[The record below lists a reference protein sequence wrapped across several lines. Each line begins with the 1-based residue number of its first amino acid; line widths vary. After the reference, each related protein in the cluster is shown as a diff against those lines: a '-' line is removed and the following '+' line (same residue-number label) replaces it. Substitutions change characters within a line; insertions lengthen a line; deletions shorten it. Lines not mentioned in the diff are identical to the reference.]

1 MRKCQGITEPCWA
14 SLSEDHRVSWKYFS
28 RIVAI
33 IGAFFVTK
41 TGNPYIDWSLVAI
54 TAIFLVIVIETQR
67 SYSRL
72 SLKFRKRSVRV
83 AISLGSWGIT
93 VLGIAMFSQA
103 GLVSAATV
111 LSNEV
116 IPSLNRSS
124 DLLAQVII
132 VGTFLVA
139 VPIALIR
146 SFRQLRFEELIYT
159 LPRNGLKQLLVF
171 KQPKATSF
179 PLFACMELS
188 ALLVC
193 LVYASSVAE
202 IAKVVMSLFK
212 AF

>member
-1 MRKCQGITEPCWA
+1 MRKCQGITEPCWS
-14 SLSEDHRVSWKYFS
+14 SLSEDQRVSWKYFS
-28 RIVAI
+28 RIVAVV
-33 IGAFFVTK
+33 GAFFVTK
-41 TGNPYIDWSLVAI
+41 TGSPYVDWPLVAL

-72 SLKFRKRSVRV
+72 SPKFRKRSVRI
-83 AISLGSWGIT
+83 AIFLGSWGIT
-93 VLGIAMFSQA
+93 ILGVAMFSQV

-116 IPSLNRSS
+116 LPSLHKST
-124 DLLAQVII
+124 DPLVQAIM
-132 VGTFLVA
+132 VGGFLVA

-146 SFRQLRFEELIYT
+146 SFRQLHFEELIYT
-159 LPRNGLKQLLVF
+159 LPRNGLKRLLVF

-179 PLFACMELS
+179 PVFAYMELS
-188 ALLVC
+188 TLLVC

-202 IAKVVMSLFK
+202 IAKVAMTLFN

>member
-1 MRKCQGITEPCWA
+1 M
-14 SLSEDHRVSWKYFS
+14 
-28 RIVAI
+28 I
-33 IGAFFVTK
+33 I
-41 TGNPYIDWSLVAI
+41 
-54 TAIFLVIVIETQR
+54 IETQR

-72 SLKFRKRSVRV
+72 SPKFRKRSVRV
-83 AISLGSWGIT
+83 AISLGSWGVT
-93 VLGIAMFSQA
+93 VLGIAIFSQV

-116 IPSLNRSS
+116 LPSLNRSS
-124 DLLAQVII
+124 APLAQVII
-132 VGTFLVA
+132 AGTFLVA

-159 LPRNGLKQLLVF
+159 LPRNGLIQLLIF

-179 PLFACMELS
+179 PLLAYMELS

-193 LVYASSVAE
+193 LVYASSVAAT
-202 IAKVVMSLFK
+202 AKVVMNLFK

>member
-1 MRKCQGITEPCWA
+1 MRKCQGITEPCWS
-14 SLSEDHRVSWKYFS
+14 SLSEDQRVSWKYFS

-33 IGAFFVTK
+33 IGAFFVAK
-41 TGNPYIDWSLVAI
+41 TGNPYIDWSLVAL

-72 SLKFRKRSVRV
+72 SPIFRKRSVRV

-93 VLGIAMFSQA
+93 VLGIAMFSQ
-103 GLVSAATV
+103 VSLISATAV
-111 LSNEV
+111 LSNE
-116 IPSLNRSS
+116 ILPSLNRSS
-124 DLLAQVII
+124 NSLTQAII

-139 VPIALIR
+139 VPIAMIR

-159 LPRNGLKQLLVF
+159 LPRNGLKQLLIL

-179 PLFACMELS
+179 PLFAYMELS
-188 ALLVC
+188 ALLAC

-212 AF
+212 TF

>member
-1 MRKCQGITEPCWA
+1 
-14 SLSEDHRVSWKYFS
+14 
-28 RIVAI
+28 
-33 IGAFFVTK
+33 
-41 TGNPYIDWSLVAI
+41 LVAL

-72 SLKFRKRSVRV
+72 SPKFRKRSVRV
-83 AISLGSWGIT
+83 AISLGSWGVT
-93 VLGIAMFSQA
+93 VVGVAIFSEA
-103 GLVSAATV
+103 GLVSATTV

-116 IPSLNRSS
+116 LPLLNRSS
-124 DLLAQVII
+124 NPLAQVII
-132 VGTFLVA
+132 VGAFLVA
-139 VPIALIR
+139 VPVALIR

-159 LPRNGLKQLLVF
+159 LPRNGLKQLLIF

-179 PLFACMELS
+179 PLFAYMELS
-188 ALLVC
+188 ATLVC

>member
-1 MRKCQGITEPCWA
+1 MSKCQGITESCWS
-14 SLSEDHRVSWKYFS
+14 SLCEDHRVSWKYFS
-28 RIVAI
+28 RIVAV

-41 TGNPYIDWSLVAI
+41 TGNPYIDWPLVAL

-72 SLKFRKRSVRV
+72 SPTFRKRSVRV
-83 AISLGSWGIT
+83 AISLGSWCVT
-93 VLGIAMFSQA
+93 VLGIAVFSQV
-103 GLVSAATV
+103 GLISAATA

-116 IPSLNRSS
+116 LPSLNRSTNS
-124 DLLAQVII
+124 LAQVIMG
-132 VGTFLVA
+132 GTFLIA

-146 SFRQLRFEELIYT
+146 SFRQLRVEELIYT
-159 LPRNGLKQLLVF
+159 LPRNGLRQLLVF
-171 KQPKATSF
+171 KQPKAVSF
-179 PLFACMELS
+179 PAFAYMELS

-202 IAKVVMSLFK
+202 IAKIVMSLFN